1 MVNAR
6 LLGRR
11 VSQPLLSMDRM
22 MAVPS
27 RPARCGRRSVQSRQP
42 RTLGPEPGL
51 RSVMR
56 DLTETAVQ
64 DAITTESYGNS
75 GLNFK
80 CGYGHGRRP
89 TEVRICR

>member
-1 MVNAR
+1 MGKGLVGDAGSMPSWMSCSAPRLVMVNAR

-11 VSQPLLSMDRM
+11 VSQPLLSMARM

-56 DLTETAVQ
+56 KA
-64 DAITTESYGNS
+64 ASS
-75 GLNFK
+75 GAS
-80 CGYGHGRRP
+80 R
-89 TEVRICR
+89 